1 MTIII
6 NISTIQLSLPIKFL
20 QIKLT
25 FYNHRIKI
33 SFLRLWE
40 YFEVDDDVFKVD
52 YVGLRDF
59 LLTLF
64 DYLVVTLKK
73 FSYDDNVLQQ
83 WYLLLIWK
91 EIFIHICYM
100 NYISENHQWSPLVS
114 TCRIWSRTSCDQLL
128 ISDTLHFL
136 GIYFKLI
143 SSLSTKRITYKEL

>member
-73 FSYDDNVLQQ
+73 FSNDDNVLQQ

-91 EIFIHICYM
+91 EIFIHICYV
-100 NYISENHQWSPLVS
+100 NIFIRE
-114 TCRIWSRTSCDQLL
+114 
-128 ISDTLHFL
+128 
-136 GIYFKLI
+136 
-143 SSLSTKRITYKEL
+143 SSMKPIGFNLPNLKSHILWPAINKQYAILFRHIL